1 MSEETPIRDGEPTS
15 ASAEDRL
22 PPVQPPSAS
31 FIMQLFL
38 IPLLIVMIIVSV
50 WLLFSWLAHKGTNP
64 TKLVDE
70 IERLNHSSWQRA
82 LTLAN
87 QLQDSGNVEL
97 RRNEELAG
105 RLADV
110 LTSELEAGS
119 NNDRRVM
126 LRVYLCKALGEF
138 DVDAGVPAL
147 VLAVETERD
156 EHDLKVRQASLQ
168 AISFLAGRVGGAK
181 FVAQHPEALA
191 AVLAASE
198 EINLGGA
205 DEQARARLRYNAA
218 FTLGIFGDPASIER
232 LREMLVDPSTDVKYN
247 AAAGLARNGVAD
259 GTEILIGML
268 SAADEDLLRGETVN
282 PQQEASWVAWKRDVV
297 AETAVQSIERLLALN
312 PDVDPADFVPALQAA
327 ADNGQLGKTVRV
339 KAEALLRQ
347 FEQPATPDDENAAF
361 SLRYRSAA

>member
-1 MSEETPIRDGEPTS
+1 GQA

-38 IPLLIVMIIVSV
+38 IPLLIVIIIVSV

-82 LTLAN
+82 LTLAQ
-87 QLQDSGNVEL
+87 QLQDSTNVEL
-97 RRNEELAG
+97 RGNSELSG

-110 LTSELEAGS
+110 LTSELETGS

-147 VLAVETERD
+147 VLAANTERD
-156 EHDLKVRQASLQ
+156 EHDLKVRQAALQ
-168 AISFLAGRVGGAK
+168 AIGFYAGRTGGPA
-181 FVAQHPEALA
+181 FAAAHPDALD
-191 AVLAASE
+191 AVLQASE
-198 EINLGGA
+198 ESDLGGPNQ
-205 DEQARARLRYNAA
+205 QARDRLRYNAA
-218 FTLGIFGDPASIER
+218 FTLGIFGDATSIGR
-232 LREMLVDPSTDVKYN
+232 LKEMLLDPSNDVKFN

-259 GTEILIGML
+259 GAEILMQML
-268 SAADEDLLRGETVN
+268 SVSDEELLRGEKVD
-282 PQQEASWVAWKRDVV
+282 PEQEASWVTWKRDVV
-297 AETAVQSIERLLALN
+297 AETALQSIQRLTELNEQITLAEF
-312 PDVDPADFVPALQAA
+312 ADALQSAA
-327 ADNGQLGKTVRV
+327 QNDQLGKTVRV
-339 KAEALLRQ
+339 QAESFLRQ
-347 FEQPATPDDENAAF
+347 LEQSADAVPAT
-361 SLRYRSAA
+361 